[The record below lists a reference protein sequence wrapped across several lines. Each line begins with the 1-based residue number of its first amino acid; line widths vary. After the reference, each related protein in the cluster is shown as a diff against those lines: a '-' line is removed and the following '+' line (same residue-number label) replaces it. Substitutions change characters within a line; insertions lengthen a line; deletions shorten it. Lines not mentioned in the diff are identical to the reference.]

1 MPQEVIRQ
9 RIKFLVQHGELYPQD
24 EKRLPGRRLV
34 IVVLALLALN
44 TFETAAMAIKYF
56 F

>member
-24 EKRLPGRRLV
+24 VQRAHDRRMSIAALV
-34 IVVLALLALN
+34 LIVFN
-44 TFETAAMAIKYF
+44 TFEATAVAIKF
-56 F
+56 LL